1 MLAFRLAWRELRG
14 GVRGPSGLAWG
25 QAWIVLLCLA
35 LGVSVIAAVGTL
47 RTATD
52 RGLAADGRRIL
63 GGDLEVESG
72 SQPLPDALRDWLR
85 ARGAA
90 ISDVV
95 QMRSMLV
102 AASGQRQLVQLKV
115 VDGAW
120 PLVGEAGITPTPTL
134 PRSAG
139 EGASIHS
146 QPREA
151 GEGDLVHS
159 LPRIAGEGRGG
170 GAVAMALADHGLLAE
185 RVVLDRLDLHP
196 GDTVRLGNASFTV
209 RGELVAEPD
218 RVAAPLILGPRVL
231 ISAAAL
237 DSTGLIAP
245 GSMVQ
250 YAIRAT
256 LPDPEATL
264 TALREAFPGQG
275 WRIREPRDAA
285 PGVIRFIDQTSL
297 FMTLVGLTSLLVGG
311 IGVANGVRAWLDAR
325 ATTLATLRCLGGS
338 PRLVFAVCMIQV
350 LALAGCG
357 VLVGLVLGATLPSV
371 LAAWLKDVLPVPP
384 VLGIYPGPLALAAAY
399 GLLTALAFSLWP
411 LGWAVRIPGS
421 ALFRDSL
428 IPERARPS
436 RQLMVANAAVAAAL
450 VALTVATAA
459 DRRFALW
466 FCAAA
471 LATLALFRIA
481 GAAVTLASRAGRR
494 IGSPTIRLGLAN
506 LHRPGAATPLML
518 VSVGLGLSTLVA
530 VALIQGNVQ
539 REILDQLPAN
549 APSFFFVDIQ
559 DNQLAR
565 FEALVGEQPGVQDMS
580 QVPSMRARIVAVN
593 GVPTDQVHTTSDTS
607 WALRGDRGLT
617 YAATPP
623 PGTRIVAGEW
633 WPPDYSGPPLVS
645 FDAGLAKGWRIGI
658 GDVIRVNVL
667 GRDVDLRIA
676 NLRDIAWQT
685 LSLNFVMVASPG
697 ILQNA
702 PHTHIATVRVA
713 ASGQGGLLRAVT
725 DALPNVTGIRVEDVL
740 AAVAALLDQVAAAL
754 TATGSLTLI
763 AGVLVLVG
771 AVAAGQRRRTREAI
785 ILRTLG
791 ATRNQIRMAWLVEFG
806 VLGLAAGLI
815 AALVGAL
822 ASFGVVRYI
831 MQIDWVILP
840 GMLAATVVGSLAM
853 MLFFGYAG
861 IATALRAKAAPML
874 RNE

>member
-256 LPDPEATL
+256 LPDPDATL
-264 TALREAFPGQG
+264 VALREAFPGQG

-285 PGVIRFIDQTSL
+285 PGVTRFIDQTSL

-325 ATTLATLRCLGGS
+325 ATTVATLRCLGGS
-338 PRLVFAVCMIQV
+338 ARLVFCVCIIQV
-350 LALAGCG
+350 LALAICG
-357 VLVGLVLGATLPSV
+357 VLAGLVLGATLPSV

-384 VLGIYPGPLALAAAY
+384 VLGVYPGPLALAAGY

-411 LGWAVRIPGS
+411 LGRAARIPGS
-421 ALFRDSL
+421 ALFRDAL
-428 IPERARPS
+428 MPERARPS
-436 RQLMVANAAVAAAL
+436 RALMAANAAVAAAL
-450 VALTVATAA
+450 VVLTVATAA

-471 LATLALFRIA
+471 LATLALFRLA
-481 GAAVTLASRAGRR
+481 GAAVVLASRAGRR
-494 IGSPTIRLGLAN
+494 FSSPTVRLGLAN

-530 VALIQGNVQ
+530 VALIQGNVR

-565 FEALVGEQPGVQDMS
+565 FETLVRGQPGVEDMN

-593 GVPTDQVHTTSDTS
+593 GVSAEQVHPTPDTS
-607 WALRGDRGLT
+607 WALHGDRSLT

-623 PGTRIVAGEW
+623 PGTRIVAGKW
-633 WPPDYSGPPLVS
+633 WPPDYTGPPLVS
-645 FDAGLAKGWRIGI
+645 FDAGLARGWGIGI
-658 GDVIRVNVL
+658 GDIIRVNVL

-676 NLRDIAWQT
+676 NLRDIAWQS

-697 ILQNA
+697 LLQGA

-713 ASGQGGLLRAVT
+713 ASDQGGLLRAVT
-725 DALPNVTGIRVEDVL
+725 DALPNVTGIRVADVL
-740 AAVAALLDQVAAAL
+740 AAVEALLDQVAAAL
-754 TATGSLTLI
+754 AATGSLTLI

-785 ILRTLG
+785 ILKTLG
-791 ATRNQIRMAWLVEFG
+791 ATRGQIRAAWMVEFG

-815 AALVGAL
+815 AALVGTL

-831 MQIDWVILP
+831 MHIDWVILP
-840 GMLAATVVGSLAM
+840 GMLVATVVGSLAM